1 MSLDTFIVIACL
13 VFGVISYAAYRYLSE
28 NVWLK
33 C

>member
-13 VFGVISYAAYRYLSE
+13 VLGVICYAAYRCLSE

>member
-13 VFGVISYAAYRYLSE
+13 VLGVIGYGVYRYLSE
-28 NVWLK
+28 NVCLK